1 MTINKSSVQEI
12 IRSSIGEMNESLADE
27 KKVEK
32 SLNLILYGSSSSV
45 DSLSFVGLI
54 VSIEDSIS
62 SAYGVEL
69 DIMELI
75 ENDVNTVDTAKS
87 LLELLSKNL

>member
-1 MTINKSSVQEI
+1 MTVNKTPIQEI
-12 IRSSIGEMNESLADE
+12 ILSSIDEMNESLAEDR
-27 KKVEK
+27 KVEK
-32 SLNLILYGSSSSV
+32 SLNLILYGSSSSI

-62 SAYGVEL
+62 DAYGVEL

-75 ENDVNTVDTAKS
+75 ENDDNTVDTAES